1 MRTPAV
7 RPLGTMASRSS
18 LRLTLIDAHFFSNF
32 AVAFLAMA
40 VRGLSESDSL
50 SVELAASR
58 GLIEAMI
65 AVLKVIS

>member
-1 MRTPAV
+1 
-7 RPLGTMASRSS
+7 MASRSS
-18 LRLTLIDAHFFSNF
+18 LRLTLIGADVFSNF

-58 GLIEAMI
+58 GLVEAMI
-65 AVLKVIS
+65 HVLKVIS